1 MLQIH
6 SENQSVNGSKPVN
19 GRGLQRR
26 KLSDDEIVKLAVDLA
41 TGVRSFQPS
50 IEQACALTGA
60 PRRAVAAEIKSRRQ
74 NGHTSAAQALVQAW
88 NDASDC
94 DREIAVDT
102 IGVANV
108 WDVIARIIV

>member
-60 PRRAVAAEIKSRRQ
+60 PRRAVALRHSCRLGMMRP
-74 NGHTSAAQALVQAW
+74 
-88 NDASDC
+88 
-94 DREIAVDT
+94 IA
-102 IGVANV
+102 
-108 WDVIARIIV
+108 IARSRSTPSALPTFGT